1 VTFMCVPVVYSHPV
15 HISFELK
22 GTFDSGEETSGRR
35 GVNGL
40 IRSRKRTVL
49 LSACC
54 SSWSTRP
61 CGHRNFGGS
70 NLRPLILTAWLRS
83 QLPRL
88 EWENQE
94 GKTKARKIGPGRLD
108 LNAPDMEGREGRL
121 TLF

>member
-1 VTFMCVPVVYSHPV
+1 MLRFVVILSLQ
-15 HISFELK
+15 SQELW
-22 GTFDSGEETSGRR
+22 GR
-35 GVNGL
+35 
-40 IRSRKRTVL
+40 
-49 LSACC
+49 
-54 SSWSTRP
+54 
-61 CGHRNFGGS
+61 